1 MGLTKS
7 DLVLEWKVT
16 ENFRIFLTAVQCK
29 KSSFNPH
36 AVFKGRS
43 LTCF

>member
-7 DLVLEWKVT
+7 DLALEWKVAG
-16 ENFRIFLTAVQCK
+16 NFRIFLTAVQCK
-29 KSSFNPH
+29 KSFNPH